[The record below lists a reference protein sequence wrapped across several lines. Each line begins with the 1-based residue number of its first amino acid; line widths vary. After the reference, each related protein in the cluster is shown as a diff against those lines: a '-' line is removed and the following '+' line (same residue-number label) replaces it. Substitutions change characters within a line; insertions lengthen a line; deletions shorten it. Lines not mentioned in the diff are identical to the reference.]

1 MSRRGFGMSGGG
13 RPLSPFN
20 PAHRLLF
27 RIVVRHLGVSE
38 DSDPTQLGKQNE
50 WGGRHLQEGVSS
62 GHGCASGA
70 QTWRVRLSGDMA
82 SAHNVSAH
90 LLRLLP
96 FLEAGVWV
104 FLLVLFCFLH

>member
-1 MSRRGFGMSGGG
+1 MSGGG
-13 RPLSPFN
+13 WPPSPFN

-27 RIVVRHLGVSE
+27 RMVVRHLGVSQ
-38 DSDPTQLGKQNE
+38 DSDSTQLGKQNE
-50 WGGRHLQEGVSS
+50 WGGCHLRERVSS
-62 GHGCASGA
+62 GYECASGA
-70 QTWRVRLSGDMA
+70 PTWRVRPSGDTA
-82 SAHNVSAH
+82 SAQNLSAH